1 MDRSPGNVIIISLM
15 LATAFSTCTVAYAYS
30 LPSGRTAEPGL
41 IASVPGSSDDAP
53 AARQV
58 HAIDDSFNG
67 RIVRVAPGDV
77 LLVKL
82 REYDSEQSWR
92 FIDDNGFSLIS
103 DVVLQTY
110 PEQHSFRVK
119 ASRPGELNFD
129 LIDRNNGSVIDT
141 FSVTVV
147 FDSKKS
153 ADKRT
158 MPHPLRMT
166 DRNALYTNS
175 VIFGAR

>member
-1 MDRSPGNVIIISLM
+1 MDRSPGNAIIISLA
-15 LATAFSTCTVAYAYS
+15 LAMALSACPVAYAYS
-30 LPSGRTAEPGL
+30 LPSGWMAESGLVAGVPGL
-41 IASVPGSSDDAP
+41 SDDTP
-53 AARQV
+53 ASRQV
-58 HAIDDSFNG
+58 HPIDENFDG
-67 RIVRVAPGDV
+67 RTVRIASGDV

-82 REYDSEQSWR
+82 REYDQQSWH

-119 ASRPGELNFD
+119 AYRPGELHFK
-129 LIDRNNGSVIDT
+129 LVDRNNGSVIDT

-147 FDSKKS
+147 FDSKKP

-158 MPHPLRMT
+158 TSHPLRMT
-166 DRNALYTNS
+166 DRNALYTNA
-175 VIFGAR
+175 VIFGIR